1 MDILN
6 LDITSV
12 SLIGLLKILL
22 KIFDLLAE
30 KGKSEIQSVAMV
42 NNGYSARRGENTAL
56 FMKDLYEKTITFLKN
71 NFNKEDL
78 LQISENIDWE
88 KQETVKATP
97 TKQTQSHSHVIR

>member
-1 MDILN
+1 MDIFN
-6 LDITSV
+6 LDITSM
-12 SLIGLLKILL
+12 SLIGLFKILL
-22 KIFDLLAE
+22 KLFDLLAD
-30 KGKSEIQSVAMV
+30 KGKSEIQSVAV

-71 NFNKEDL
+71 NFKKEEL

-97 TKQTQSHSHVIR
+97 TKQTQSRSNVVR